1 MLTRVQIDG
10 FKTFEGFQMDLGP
23 LLFILGPNAAGKS
36 NFFDALHLLSR
47 LAWTEVGAA
56 FSKVRGE
63 PLELFRRQPAGRPG
77 ERIRFVAD
85 VLVQPRLRD
94 PFGKLVKLT
103 HTRMRY
109 EVVVQRKQTGG
120 MERLFVVYEKAESIP
135 EQTDRWRPGGRVPS
149 RAFRRAFLKY
159 GSPVTWLETVE
170 KKGKQR
176 VLRVPGEPD
185 QPAGEAEAT
194 YLSTVA
200 TARHHPQLFAL
211 REELRSWRFLQ
222 LVPAALHQPSFISDP
237 DQLEPSGSNLAK
249 VLARIETETATDVRR
264 RGELADLVADLVALV
279 PGVADVQV
287 IREEPDARYRI
298 DVTMKEGSPYSSR
311 VVSDGTLRILAL
323 LAVLYD
329 PKQRGLICLE
339 EPENGIHP
347 GRLKAVI
354 RRLRALVSNPDTEQV
369 DAKQPLAQMVVSSH
383 SPVVLASVPPEDVVF
398 FDVVSVARP
407 ESRLASTRTRV
418 RRLLPAGDGPLAED
432 NGHQYVTRHEV
443 TRYLSSARQE
453 E

>member
-1 MLTRVQIDG
+1 MLTRIEIDG

-47 LAWTEVGAA
+47 LAWTDVGSA

-63 PLELFRRQPAGRPG
+63 PLELFRRELEGCPG
-77 ERIRFVAD
+77 KRMRFVAE
-85 VLVQPRLRD
+85 VVVQPRLRD
-94 PFGKLVKLT
+94 PFGTLVKLT

-109 EVVVQRKQTGG
+109 EVVVERKQTGG
-120 MERLFVVYEKAESIP
+120 IERLFVVYEKAESIP
-135 EQTDRWRPGGRVPS
+135 EEVDSWRPGDRAPS
-149 RAFRRAFLKY
+149 RAFRRLFLKY
-159 GSPVTWLETVE
+159 GSPATWLETVE
-170 KKGKQR
+170 KKGKR
-176 VLRVPGEPD
+176 VLRIPGEPD

-222 LVPAALHQPSFISDP
+222 LVPAALHQPSFISAP
-237 DQLEPSGSNLAK
+237 DQLEPDGSNLAK
-249 VLARIETETATDVRR
+249 VLARIETETATNVRQ

-279 PGVADVQV
+279 PGVANVQV
-287 IREEPDARYRI
+287 VREELDARYRI
-298 DVTMKEGSPYSSR
+298 DVTMKEGAPYSSR

-354 RRLRALVSNPDTEQV
+354 SRLSGLVSKPHADEV
-369 DAKQPLAQMVVSSH
+369 DPKQPLAQMIVSSH

-398 FDVVSVARP
+398 FDVVSVVRP
-407 ESRLASTRTRV
+407 DSNRASTRTRV
-418 RRLLPAGDGPLAED
+418 RRLRLVRDEPSGQR
-432 NGHQYVTRHEV
+432 NGHQYVTQHEV
-443 TRYLSSARQE
+443 TRYLSSARQQE
-453 E
+453 

>member
-1 MLTRVQIDG
+1 MLTRIEIDG

-47 LAWTEVGAA
+47 LAWTDVGSA

-63 PLELFRRQPAGRPG
+63 PLELFRRDSEGSPG
-77 ERIRFVAD
+77 KRIRFVAE

-94 PFGKLVKLT
+94 PFGQSVKLPR
-103 HTRMRY
+103 TRMRY
-109 EVVVQRKQTGG
+109 EVVLERKHFGG
-120 MERLFVVYEKAESIP
+120 LERLFVAHEKAQSIP
-135 EQTDRWRPGGRVPS
+135 EEADSWRPGGREPS

-159 GSPVTWLETVE
+159 DSLATWLETVE
-170 KKGKQR
+170 KKGKR

-194 YLSTVA
+194 YLSTVV

-249 VLARIETETATDVRR
+249 VLARIETETATAIRP

-279 PGVADVQV
+279 PGVANVQV
-287 IREEPDARYRI
+287 VREEPDARYRL

-329 PKQRGLICLE
+329 PKQRGLIGLE

-354 RRLRALVSNPDTEQV
+354 SRLRELVSNPQADKV
-369 DAKQPLAQMVVSSH
+369 DPKQPLAQMIVSSH

-398 FDVVSVARP
+398 FDVVSVVRP
-407 ESRLASTRTRV
+407 DSNRASTRTRV
-418 RRLLPAGDGPLAED
+418 RRLRPASDEPAVQR
-432 NGHQYVTRHEV
+432 NGRQYVSQHEV

>member
-1 MLTRVQIDG
+1 MLTCIEIDG
-10 FKTFEGFQMDLGP
+10 FKTFEGFRMDLGP
-23 LLFILGPNAAGKS
+23 LLFILGPNASGKS

-47 LAWTEVGAA
+47 LAWTDVGSA

-63 PLELFRRQPAGRPG
+63 PLELFRRESDGRPG
-77 ERIRFVAD
+77 KRMRFVAE

-94 PFGKLVKLT
+94 QFGKAVKLT

-109 EVVVQRKQTGG
+109 EVAVERKQAGG
-120 MERLFVVYEKAESIP
+120 IERLFVVYEKLESIP
-135 EQTDRWRPGGRVPS
+135 EDEDSWRPGGRVPS

-170 KKGKQR
+170 KNGKR
-176 VLRVPGEPD
+176 ALRVPGEPD

-194 YLSTVA
+194 YLSTVT

-222 LVPAALHQPSFISDP
+222 LVPAALHQPSFISSP
-237 DQLEPSGSNLAK
+237 DQLEPDGSNLAR
-249 VLARIETETATDVRR
+249 VLARIEAETATDVRP
-264 RGELADLVADLVALV
+264 RGELADLVADLVTLV
-279 PGVADVQV
+279 PGVANVQV
-287 IREEPDARYRI
+287 VREEPDARFRI

-329 PKQRGLICLE
+329 PRQRGLICLE

-354 RRLRALVSNPDTEQV
+354 GRLRGLVSNPHADKV
-369 DAKQPLAQMVVSSH
+369 DAKQPLAQMIVSSH
-383 SPVVLASVPPEDVVF
+383 SPVVLASVPSEDVVF

-407 ESRLASTRTRV
+407 DSNRPSTRTRV
-418 RRLLPAGDGPLAED
+418 RPMRPARDEAAVER
-432 NGHQYVTRHEV
+432 NGHQYVTQHEV